1 MLDIYY
7 VAASVTV
14 MPEDPGKLEFAG
26 SIDVDAHRALASFL
40 DQSRETKIRLTYS
53 EDTLLTPAQ
62 VATLLEIFMANTR
75 DLERN
80 GQASAALELMRGI
93 LEEAVNRGMGLVAF
107 SD

>member
-7 VAASVTV
+7 ANPSVTV

-40 DQSRETKIRLTYS
+40 DQSSEAKIRLTYF
-53 EDTLLTPAQ
+53 EDSLLMPAQ
-62 VATLLEIFMANTR
+62 VATLLEILIANTH

-80 GQASAALELMRGI
+80 GQAFAAFDLMRGI
-93 LEEAVNRGMGLVAF
+93 LEAAVNRGMGLVAF